1 MHYVNHKE
9 NKENKVDMKYLTIRE
24 TYVDD
29 LGVLR
34 YNNVSWPVFLKIED
48 FYSVKDTDGRRFI
61 CPASNAF
68 ITGIPS
74 KLSNLSDA
82 EYPIAR
88 RMRKI
93 SDYDKEYKRFGVDQK
108 LNTRAQHEGGDMNKE
123 AKKRIINERNYGSS
137 QGEQNGQENLLIED

>member
-9 NKENKVDMKYLTIRE
+9 SKDNMKYLTVRE

-29 LGVLR
+29 LGVTR

-88 RMRKI
+88 RTRKI
-93 SDYDKEYKRFGVDQK
+93 TDYDKEYRRFGVEQG
-108 LNTRAQHEGGDMNKE
+108 LNTRAQHEGGDMDKE
-123 AKKRIINERNYGSS
+123 AKKRKINERNYSTG

>member
-9 NKENKVDMKYLTIRE
+9 KKVDMKYLTIRE

-34 YNNVSWPVFLKIED
+34 YNNVSWPVFLKVED

-82 EYPIAR
+82 EYPVAR
-88 RMRKI
+88 RTRKI
-93 SDYDKEYKRFGVDQK
+93 SDYDKAYERFGVDQK

-123 AKKRIINERNYGSS
+123 AKKRTINERNYGSS